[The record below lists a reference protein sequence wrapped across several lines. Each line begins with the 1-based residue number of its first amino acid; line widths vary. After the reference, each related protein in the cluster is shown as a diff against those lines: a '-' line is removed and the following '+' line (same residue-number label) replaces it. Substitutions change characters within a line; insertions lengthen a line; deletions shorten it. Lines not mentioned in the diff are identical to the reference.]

1 MKKSIY
7 QTEKV
12 QVDIAS
18 DIHLKY
24 AKEIS
29 QIMAESAAARKTG
42 IAKRSSQYIKQ
53 KMIEG
58 KAVIAVAKD
67 SRFAG
72 FCYIETWNHGRYVA
86 NSGLIVYPEFRGMGL
101 GKMIKNAAFELS
113 RKKFPKAKIFGI
125 TTSPA
130 VLKINTQLGYKPV
143 SFTELTDDEEFWKG
157 CQSCSN
163 YDILTRTERK
173 YCLCTGML
181 FDPEEKKIKDQSD
194 DSVVPHYSTQLGNDI
209 F

>member
-1 MKKSIY
+1 MEKKIY

-12 QVDIAS
+12 RVNTAS
-18 DIHLKY
+18 NIHLKY
-24 AKEIS
+24 AEEIS
-29 QIMAESAAARKTG
+29 QLMAESAAARRTG
-42 IAKRSSQYIKQ
+42 IAKRSPQYIEQ

-58 KAVIAVAKD
+58 KAVIATSAD

-86 NSGLIVYPEFRGMGL
+86 NSGLIVTSEFRGMGL
-101 GKMIKNAAFELS
+101 GKMIKKAAFELS
-113 RKKFPKAKIFGI
+113 RKKFPEAKIFGI

-163 YDILTRTERK
+163 FDILTRTERK

-181 FDPEEKKIKDQSD
+181 FDPEEKQANKVSD
-194 DSVVPHYSTQLGNDI
+194 ESVVTHYKAQLGNDI

>member
-1 MKKSIY
+1 MEKNIY

-12 QVDIAS
+12 RVDTAS
-18 DIHLKY
+18 NIHLKY
-24 AKEIS
+24 AEEIS
-29 QIMAESAAARKTG
+29 RIMAESAAARRTG
-42 IAKRSSQYIKQ
+42 IAKRSPQYIKQ

-58 KAVIAVAKD
+58 KAVIAISED

-86 NSGLIVYPEFRGMGL
+86 NSGLIVTPEFRGMGL
-101 GKMIKNAAFELS
+101 GKMIKQAAFELS
-113 RKKFPKAKIFGI
+113 RKKFPEAKIFGI

-130 VLKINTQLGYKPV
+130 VLKINTQLGYRPV

-181 FDPEEKKIKDQSD
+181 YDPEEKNAHEVSD
-194 DSVVPHYSTQLGNDI
+194 DSVMDHYKAQQGNDI